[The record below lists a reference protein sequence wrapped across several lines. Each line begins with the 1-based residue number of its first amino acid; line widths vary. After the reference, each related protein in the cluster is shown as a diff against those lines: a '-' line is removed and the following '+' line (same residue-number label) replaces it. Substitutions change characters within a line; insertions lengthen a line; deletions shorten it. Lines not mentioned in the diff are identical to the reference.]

1 LYPRWLLLTILLSS
15 SLLGAGALSS
25 ITVSTA
31 ATTTTTTTTNQ
42 TATEVIG
49 AGQQGTGVCV
59 ANQTGVCDPFAM
71 AFDSK
76 GDLWI
81 ADGQDNRVLE
91 FPLVDGR
98 IASNASAVIGQDNF
112 TADACGSG
120 PWPAYMRTS
129 TLCFPDGLA
138 FDSHGNLWVADGGG
152 ARVVEYPLVGGS
164 ISPQVSQIVGPN
176 FTSAEPF
183 APADG
188 ILLPV
193 GIAFDS
199 HGNLW
204 VVDLTDSRVLEFPL
218 VNGSISL
225 TPSRQIG
232 EGNLGEGNCDQSS
245 LLYDFENATANNL
258 CEPSDL
264 AFDQAGNLWVADF
277 GQDSSLPGNSRV
289 VMFPEVNGSVSSTAT
304 VVIGQNDFNGFGCN
318 RNLVSAGN
326 DTLCYPVS
334 IAFDGAGDLWVA
346 DSGNNRVLEFPSV
359 DGTISPVASQVV
371 GQSNFTSD
379 RCNMGALA
387 PTETSLCR
395 PLWIAFDSHDDLWVS
410 DTNNIRVLEFPAPA
424 AGTSTVE
431 NWLLIGGSAAI
442 LVAVVLVVMVVFRRR
457 PADEPGATP
466 AQGPAP
472 GGPDPGQTEPPG
484 QDSGLSPTD
493 DK

>member
-1 LYPRWLLLTILLSS
+1 MTI
-15 SLLGAGALSS
+15 
-25 ITVSTA
+25 
-31 ATTTTTTTTNQ
+31 TTTTTTTTTTSQ
-42 TATEVIG
+42 TATEIIG
-49 AGQQGTGVCV
+49 AGQQGAGVCV
-59 ANQTGVCDPFAM
+59 ANQTAVCDPFAM
-71 AFDSK
+71 AFDSH

-91 FPLVDGR
+91 FPLVDGH
-98 IASNASAVIGQDNF
+98 IASNASTVIGQGNF
-112 TADACGSG
+112 TTDACGAG
-120 PWPAYMRTS
+120 LWPATMRS
-129 TLCFPDGLA
+129 NTLCFPDGLA
-138 FDSHGNLWVADGGG
+138 FDSSGDLWVADGGG
-152 ARVVEYPLVGGS
+152 ARVVEFPLVGGS
-164 ISPQVSQIVGPN
+164 ISPHISQIVGPN

-245 LLYDFENATANNL
+245 LLYDFQNATANDL

-264 AFDQAGNLWVADF
+264 AFDKAGNLWVADF
-277 GQDSSLPGNSRV
+277 GLDSSLPGNSRV

-304 VVIGQNDFNGFGCN
+304 AVIGQSDFNGFGCN

-359 DGTISPVASQVV
+359 GSTISPVASRVV
-371 GQSNFTSD
+371 GQSNFTSSQ
-379 RCNMGALA
+379 CNMGAVA
-387 PTETSLCR
+387 ATETSLCR
-395 PLWIAFDSHDDLWVS
+395 PLWIAFDSHDDLWIS
-410 DTNNIRVLEFPAPA
+410 DTNNVRVLEFPAPA
-424 AGTSTVE
+424 AGSSGLST
-431 NWLLIGGSAAI
+431 WLLIGGSAAI
-442 LVAVVLVVMVVFRRR
+442 LVAVVAIATVVIRRR
-457 PADEPGATP
+457 PADRPDATP
-466 AQGPAP
+466 AQQPAP
-472 GGPDPGQTEPPG
+472 DGPDPDQIGTPG
-484 QDSGLSPTD
+484 QEPGPSLTD
-493 DK
+493 KR